1 MYGLIYAYGRER
13 GEKFVKEVKGK
24 KPVFVCVI
32 ATTETAKIPGISAAG
47 RYPEL
52 TDYTP
57 PADVELLFYGKCKCI
72 SGIPV
77 TPEGI
82 PTPAIITMTA
92 LKLSNIPVFVV
103 SGGLKIKPKIPFIGL
118 ADKPGMD
125 IRTGKA
131 VENVEE
137 ILNKAKL
144 FGENLAKISDYLV
157 VGESI
162 PGGATTC
169 LGVLLAMG
177 YDAKRKISS
186 SMPENPHNL
195 KVKVV
200 EEGFKKAGIGFGALK
215 EDPIKAVSL
224 VGDPMMP
231 AFSGLVLGAAKEK
244 PVLIAGGTQMVAILA
259 ILKTLKPDILENV
272 VIGTTRWIIQDKNS
286 DLKGLVDQ
294 VTKTPIIAANLNFS
308 KSKHDGL
315 KAYEYGVVK
324 EGVGA
329 GGVAIASILKSKGK
343 ITWKILLEKID
354 ENYEKLVGMGKVE

>member
-1 MYGLIYAYGRER
+1 MCNLIYANEKEK
-13 GEKFVKEVKGK
+13 GEKFVKELEGK
-24 KPVFVCVI
+24 NPVFVCVI

-47 RYPEL
+47 KYPEF

-57 PADVELLFYGKCKCI
+57 PADVELLFYGRCKCI

-92 LKLSNIPVFVV
+92 LKLANIPVFIV
-103 SGGLKIKPKIPFIGL
+103 SGGLKVKPQTPFIDLGGES
-118 ADKPGMD
+118 GMD

-131 VENVEE
+131 VENVEA
-137 ILNKAKL
+137 ILQKAKL
-144 FGENLAKISDYLV
+144 LGENLAKTSDYLV

-162 PGGATTC
+162 PGGTTTC

-177 YDAKRKISS
+177 YDAKGKVSS
-186 SMPENPHNL
+186 SMSKNPHNL

-200 EEGFKKAGIGFGALK
+200 EEGFKKAGISFGALK
-215 EDPIKAVSL
+215 EDPIKAISI

-244 PVLIAGGTQMVAILA
+244 PVLMAGGTQMAAILA
-259 ILKTLKPDILENV
+259 ILKKLKPDVLEKV
-272 VIGTTRWIIQDKNS
+272 AIGTTRWIIQDKTSNLNS
-286 DLKGLVDQ
+286 LVNQ
-294 VTKTPIIAANLNFS
+294 IRSIPVIAANLNFS
-308 KSKHDGL
+308 KSKYEGL
-315 KAYEYGVVK
+315 KAYEQGVVK

-329 GGVAIASILKSKGK
+329 GGAAIASILKLKGK
-343 ITWKILLEKID
+343 ITWEILFEKIE
-354 ENYEKLVGMGKVE
+354 ENYEKLVKVGKAE